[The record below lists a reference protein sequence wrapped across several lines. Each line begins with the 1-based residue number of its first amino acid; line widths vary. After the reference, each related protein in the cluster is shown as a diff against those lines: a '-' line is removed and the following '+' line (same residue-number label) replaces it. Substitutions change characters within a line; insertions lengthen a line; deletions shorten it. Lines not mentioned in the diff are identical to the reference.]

1 MLQWPKGLTRHTHT
15 NTLSRR
21 QTDGCTAS
29 ILGLALECAC
39 AGFCASSRSLSL
51 SLHSPP
57 PPSRF
62 GATMKR
68 DLAHKKRRAGEGMM
82 RSIISHPVCGA
93 RCWLCLE
100 RRKRRKPQNRS
111 RSCSSIISSAVVFSL
126 SPLPFRLLPSLPCR
140 IPRDPRGA

>member
-1 MLQWPKGLTRHTHT
+1 MAKGFNQTHT
-15 NTLSRR
+15 QAHFLADR
-21 QTDGCTAS
+21 QTVVQRPF
-29 ILGLALECAC
+29 LGWLWSARVPVFAHRLD
-39 AGFCASSRSLSL
+39 LSL
-51 SLHSPP
+51 YLRSPP

-68 DLAHKKRRAGEGMM
+68 DLAHKKRKAGEGMM

-100 RRKRRKPQNRS
+100 RGKRRKPQNRS